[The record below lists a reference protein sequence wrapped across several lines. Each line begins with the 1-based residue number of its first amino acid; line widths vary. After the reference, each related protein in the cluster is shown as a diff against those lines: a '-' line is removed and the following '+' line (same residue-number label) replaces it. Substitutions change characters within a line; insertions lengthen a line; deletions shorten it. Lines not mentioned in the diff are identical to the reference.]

1 MTPRITRLLLFV
13 VLIAGSFC
21 CVASAQDA
29 DATAPKFSREQQREV
44 TLLISR
50 FRLAGKDLDKRVTIV
65 RQAMTIGPPA
75 VEAILS
81 AIEREL
87 HPQLKRYRGL
97 FSSQAALLVKKQ
109 ARKTNLE
116 EAAELRRTVLGLQHR
131 PDFTK
136 ELIVANADPA
146 MQRLAEIFLC
156 NREQVIAGSKKLQT
170 ERQRIAALGALWEQC
185 AIYLHR
191 ALPAD
196 ADRPQQPPSFEKYIQ
211 GEEEIAVGMA
221 SPMSAQTRG
230 VLATNAKLAAR
241 LDAEEA
247 RAILALNLTRT
258 LLGLSPVAID
268 LKLCATARDH
278 SSDMQRLEFFAHE
291 SPVSGKTTP
300 WDRAKRMGTTAN
312 AENIYY
318 GVHDGR
324 VANQVWFHSPPH
336 HKNMLG
342 SYSRVGMGRSG
353 SYFTEMFGR

>member
-1 MTPRITRLLLFV
+1 MLFV
-13 VLIAGSFC
+13 VLIAGSLC
-21 CVASAQDA
+21 CVADAQDA
-29 DATAPKFSREQQREV
+29 AATSPKLSQEKQRAV

-50 FRLAGKDLDKRVTIV
+50 FRQAGSDLDERVTIV
-65 RQAMTIGPPA
+65 RQAMTIGPAA
-75 VEAILS
+75 VEAIMS

-87 HPQLKRYRGL
+87 HPRLKRYRGL
-97 FSSQAALLVKKQ
+97 FSSQAAVLVKEQ
-109 ARKTNLE
+109 APKMNLE
-116 EAAELRRTVLGLQHR
+116 EAAELRRTVLSLQHQ

-156 NREQVIAGSKKLQT
+156 DREQVIAGSKKLQS
-170 ERQRIAALGALWEQC
+170 ERQRIAPLGMLWEQC
-185 AIYLHR
+185 AVYLHR
-191 ALPAD
+191 ALPDD
-196 ADRPQQPPSFEKYIQ
+196 AEKPQQPPSFEKYIQ

-230 VLATNAKLAAR
+230 ILATNAKLAAR

-258 LLGLSPVAID
+258 LLGLSPLAVD
-268 LKLCATARDH
+268 RKLCATARDH
-278 SSDMQRLEFFAHE
+278 SSDMRRLDFFAHE

-312 AENIYY
+312 AENIFR

-324 VANQVWFHSPPH
+324 VANLGWFHSPLH

-342 SYSRVGMGRSG
+342 NYSRVGMGRSG